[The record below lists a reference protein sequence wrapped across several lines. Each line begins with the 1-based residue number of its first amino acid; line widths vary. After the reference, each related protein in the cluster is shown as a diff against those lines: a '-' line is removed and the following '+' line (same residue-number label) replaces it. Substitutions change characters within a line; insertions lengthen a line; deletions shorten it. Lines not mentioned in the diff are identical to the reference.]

1 MLHSSHGRRD
11 VTADLT
17 VADLLDLA
25 QRLAHH
31 AAHMPSCAHR
41 INPTCCC
48 GLDQL
53 LADTVAA
60 GIYVQPHSP
69 TRPAPDTDA
78 DRAHR
83 AHMRTLTEP
92 TKGDM

>member
-1 MLHSSHGRRD
+1 

-69 TRPAPDTDA
+69 TRPAPHEPRQLPA
-78 DRAHR
+78 DYN
-83 AHMRTLTEP
+83 P
-92 TKGDM
+92 TTGDM